1 MARTTYFTHG
11 TRNEQFLLQNLVE
24 EHLKMFGMDIL
35 YCPREIMH
43 TDGVFNEEVIGEFND
58 AYIIEAY
65 LENPEGFQGS
75 GDLLTKFGVA
85 QSDEITMVI
94 SAQRFSD
101 LISQFLLLDK
111 DYLAPERPQ
120 EGDLIYFP
128 LTSNYFEI
136 KFVEHEEP
144 FYQLGKGYV
153 YKLKAELFE
162 YSDEQGDV
170 FDSDEDL
177 VDYGYTVK
185 HYYLPINGITA
196 TGNATAEIVATE
208 QIGLAIPSQS
218 FAQYLAGITPIIGPF
233 AAGEEIYQREIDP
246 NTGAESEIARGIV
259 GSWSGNT
266 IVISEMISGSFVY
279 MPNDPGYNTG
289 NYELI
294 GTNTDY
300 TDGTLSVYGQRAKL
314 TEAPVSTGGAI
325 DQIYITNNGT
335 KYNEAPTVT
344 ISSTGN
350 GTGATATAYL
360 ANVTLSGGSP
370 ITQATIRATVK
381 EGQIRSVQI
390 VDGGSGYDED
400 RVSLVVSDPD
410 GNAVKATLTPTFTNG
425 TLTAINIVNGGS
437 GYRSVRLVDVTNGG
451 EGYISA
457 TTTTTF
463 GAAPAG
469 ITGAFTVP
477 ETVTGGTTGAT
488 ANMVEWDAG
497 EGWVKLKSPTGTF
510 TVGEVIVGSESGAT
524 IVLDSRDEQA
534 TADPKY
540 SESVTFETQAD
551 DILDFSEGN
560 PFGIAGNL

>member
-1 MARTTYFTHG
+1 MRNTYFTHG

-35 YCPREIMH
+35 YCPREIMQ
-43 TDGVFNEEVIGEFND
+43 TDGVFNEEGIGEFND
-58 AYIIEAY
+58 SYIIEAY
-65 LENPEGFQGS
+65 LENPDGFAGS

-177 VDYGYTVK
+177 VDYGYSVK
-185 HYYLPINGITA
+185 HYYLPVNGVTA
-196 TGNATAEIVATE
+196 TGNATISNNITL
-208 QIGLAIPSQS
+208 GLVMDVGTVTSNGNNYGVSQ
-218 FAQYLAGITPIIGPF
+218 T
-233 AAGEEIYQREIDP
+233 
-246 NTGAESEIARGIV
+246 
-259 GSWSGNT
+259 
-266 IVISEMISGSFVY
+266 
-279 MPNDPGYNTG
+279 
-289 NYELI
+289 
-294 GTNTDY
+294 
-300 TDGTLSVYGQRAKL
+300 YGQTPPYVYDNNGL
-314 TEAPVSTGGAI
+314 TSYEVQTNSSGGISSVGVVGMGSGLTYAVGDIVTIAGDKIGGTTPADDISFPITAIASPGEAGYI
-325 DQIYITNNGT
+325 DQIYISDNGT

-344 ISSTGN
+344 ISAPDTPSI
-350 GTGATATAYL
+350 GTQATATAYL

-370 ITQATIRATVK
+370 VAQASIRATVK

-410 GNAVKATLTPTFTNG
+410 GNGVRATLTPTFTNG

-437 GYRSVRLVDVTNGG
+437 GYRSVKVVDITNAGSR
-451 EGYISA
+451 YTSA
-457 TTTTTF
+457 TVTF
-463 GAAPAG
+463 SAAPAG
-469 ITGAFTVP
+469 ISGSFTVP

-497 EGWVKLKSPTGTF
+497 EGWVKLKSPTGSF
-510 TVGEVIVGSESGAT
+510 AVGEVIMGSESGAT

-540 SESVTFETQAD
+540 SESVTFETRAD